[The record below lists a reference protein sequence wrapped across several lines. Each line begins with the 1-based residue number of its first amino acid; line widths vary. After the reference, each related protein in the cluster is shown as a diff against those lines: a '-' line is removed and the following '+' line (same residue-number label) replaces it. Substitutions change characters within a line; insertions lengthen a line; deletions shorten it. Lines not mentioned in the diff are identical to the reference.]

1 MLEELGIS
9 SFTLWSVITLIL
21 VFTGLNL
28 FITLSVATFV
38 LRVADQIK
46 SLKDNF
52 AIPPDYDLI
61 RRSGNVSGLKDV
73 SVGPA
78 DRNVRRTVIT
88 ERLDDNGNVIEKEAE
103 PL

>member
-9 SFTLWSVITLIL
+9 PFTLWSIITLIL

-52 AIPPDYDLI
+52 AIPPD
-61 RRSGNVSGLKDV
+61 
-73 SVGPA
+73 
-78 DRNVRRTVIT
+78 
-88 ERLDDNGNVIEKEAE
+88 
-103 PL
+103 